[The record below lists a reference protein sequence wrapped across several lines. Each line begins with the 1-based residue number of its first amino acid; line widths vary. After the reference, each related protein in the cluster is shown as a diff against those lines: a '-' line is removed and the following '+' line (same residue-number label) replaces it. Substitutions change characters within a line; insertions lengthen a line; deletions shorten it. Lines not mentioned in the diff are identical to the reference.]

1 MGPLKGVEEGKKV
14 EAAGHH
20 VSLKLGHLGEAGQV
34 GNAEVPMQL
43 DERGK
48 EVGVLYFAGLKKSK
62 VGLG

>member
-1 MGPLKGVEEGKKV
+1 V
-14 EAAGHH
+14 EAGGHH

>member
-1 MGPLKGVEEGKKV
+1 
-14 EAAGHH
+14 
-20 VSLKLGHLGEAGQV
+20 
-34 GNAEVPMQL
+34 MQL